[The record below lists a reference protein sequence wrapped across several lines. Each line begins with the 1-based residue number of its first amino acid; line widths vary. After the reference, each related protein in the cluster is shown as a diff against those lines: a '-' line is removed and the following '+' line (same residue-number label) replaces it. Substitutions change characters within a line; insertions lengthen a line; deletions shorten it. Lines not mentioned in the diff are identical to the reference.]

1 LKVHQNVI
9 ATNREGSHEALVAQG
24 GLYSELFALQA
35 GIPGKHFELEKH
47 VTAVNRVKF
56 VIPGIVLLHLGIST
70 IHGLAHQGAMV
81 ALNTFGYVYVLVV
94 ITVAPLV
101 AAGLLFSRWAR
112 MGALLLASSMLE
124 SFVFGVWY
132 HFLSATSDNVV
143 EVHGPWSFMFLWT
156 AIALAIIELTGA
168 LLGIFAFRTMRRVS

>member
-1 LKVHQNVI
+1 MTHG
-9 ATNREGSHEALVAQG
+9 RFEGFIKMSLRPTARRQ
-24 GLYSELFALQA
+24 
-35 GIPGKHFELEKH
+35 IP
-47 VTAVNRVKF
+47 AVNRIRF
-56 VIPGIVLLHLGIST
+56 VLPAIVLVHLGIST
-70 IHGLAHQGAMV
+70 VHGLAHQGAMV
-81 ALNTFGYVYVLVV
+81 ALNPFGYVYVLVV
-94 ITVAPLV
+94 ITVAPLG

-112 MGALLLASSMLE
+112 MGALLLASSMLG

-168 LLGIFAFRTMRRVS
+168 LLGIFAFRTIRGVS